1 MGKTTSKKMIPLLI
15 LRILWKHAD
24 TEHMVT
30 MDFICNRLEED
41 FEAERRMT
49 RLGLQKLVSSNIRQ
63 LNLFFSRNTM
73 ETRWTKR
80 NCKYV
85 KERLQTQINRAV
97 T

>member
-24 TEHMVT
+24 KENMVT

-63 LNLFFSRNTM
+63 LNLFFQKHNGNRM
-73 ETRWTKR
+73 DKR

>member
-24 TEHMVT
+24 KENMVT

-49 RLGLQKLVSSNIRQ
+49 RLGYKNWFIEYSSAELV
-63 LNLFFSRNTM
+63 FSRNTM
-73 ETRWTKR
+73 ETGWTKGIA
-80 NCKYV
+80 NM
-85 KERLQTQINRAV
+85 
-97 T
+97 